1 MCAPIAGF
9 LFHPISE
16 ERVHGAESDMVYY
29 LTDEDYPDPPQS
41 IEVEKTNYSS
51 LSVSWLPPKSP
62 NGIIDHY
69 DIVLQYKRINVS
81 YWNPYLFHQ
90 RL

>member
-1 MCAPIAGF
+1 
-9 LFHPISE
+9 
-16 ERVHGAESDMVYY
+16 MVYH

-69 DIVLQYKRINVS
+69 DIVFQYKKINVS
-81 YWNPYLFHQ
+81 FRTHIHTFFLTDSFMPSILSADRPPYLWT
-90 RL
+90 

>member
-1 MCAPIAGF
+1 
-9 LFHPISE
+9 
-16 ERVHGAESDMVYY
+16 MVYH

-69 DIVLQYKRINVS
+69 DIVFQYKKINVS
-81 YWNPYLFHQ
+81 FKAHINTFF
-90 RL
+90 